1 MTHKRVNSQV
11 GIFYDLWTSYNYE
24 INESMACGV
33 FLLSI
38 LLISLKQQQE
48 TLIFLVWFWQPL
60 WTESVW
66 APPLPML
73 IILNWLEGKMEH
85 TFNTNFLYLTAKHM
99 Y

>member
-1 MTHKRVNSQV
+1 MTHERVNSQV

-48 TLIFLVWFWQPL
+48 TLILCL
-60 WTESVW
+60 ILA
-66 APPLPML
+66 APVDRISMSTPTSYA
-73 IILNWLEGKMEH
+73 N
-85 TFNTNFLYLTAKHM
+85 YLKPARRQDGT
-99 Y
+99 YF